1 LRGIGLMLAAVSTFS
16 CLDATSKYL
25 AALYAVPTIV
35 WVRYVSQML
44 LMLAFLAPRLGR
56 GLLRTSNLKLQLLRG
71 AVLTASSLLF
81 LTALSRMP
89 LAEAASIAFMAP
101 LFIAV
106 LSGPVLRERVEGRTW
121 VALAFGFGG
130 VLLIVRPGGGLFSWV
145 SVLPLASALM
155 MAVYQLMTRR
165 LAGRDASLTT
175 LFYPAL
181 VGSVAVP
188 LVFPP
193 AFPLISPLSMSSPGN
208 ALHLA
213 MFCALG
219 VLGGIGHFFLIRA
232 HFYAPPSVLGPFM
245 YGQLVTAVVL
255 GWLVFGQLPDGAALL
270 GMLVITA
277 SGLALAFSHRR

>member
-1 LRGIGLMLAAVSTFS
+1 MRSQALRGIGLMLAAVSMFS
-16 CLDATSKYL
+16 CLDAMSKYL

-35 WVRYVSQML
+35 WARYVSQML
-44 LMLAFLAPRLGR
+44 LMLAFLGPRLGR
-56 GLLRTSNLKLQLLRG
+56 GLLRTANLRLQLLRG

-106 LSGPVLRERVEGRTW
+106 LSGPVLHERVEGRTW

-130 VLLIVRPGGGLFSWV
+130 VLLIVRPGGGLFSLV
-145 SVLPLASALM
+145 SLLPLASAVM

-181 VGSVAVP
+181 VGSIAVP
-188 LVFPP
+188 LVFPVSMTLP
-193 AFPLISPLSMSSPGN
+193 AN
-208 ALHLA
+208 APHLVL
-213 MFCALG
+213 FCALG

-232 HFYAPPSVLGPFM
+232 HLHAPPSVLGPFM

-270 GMLVITA
+270 GMLLITA

>member
-1 LRGIGLMLAAVSTFS
+1 MRSQALRGIGLMLAAVSMFS
-16 CLDATSKYL
+16 CLDAMSKYL

-35 WVRYVSQML
+35 WARYVSQML
-44 LMLAFLAPRLGR
+44 LMLAFLGPRLGR
-56 GLLRTSNLKLQLLRG
+56 GLLRTANLRLQLLRG

-106 LSGPVLRERVEGRTW
+106 LSGPVLHERVEGRTW

-130 VLLIVRPGGGLFSWV
+130 VLLIVRPGGGLFSLV
-145 SVLPLASALM
+145 SLLPLASAVM

-181 VGSVAVP
+181 VGSIAVP
-188 LVFPP
+188 LVFPV
-193 AFPLISPLSMSSPGN
+193 SMSVPGN

-232 HFYAPPSVLGPFM
+232 HLHAPPSVLGPFM

-270 GMLVITA
+270 GMLLITA

>member
-1 LRGIGLMLAAVSTFS
+1 MRSQALRGIGLMLAAVSMFS
-16 CLDATSKYL
+16 CLDAMSKYL

-35 WVRYVSQML
+35 WARYVSQML
-44 LMLAFLAPRLGR
+44 LMLAFLGPRLGR
-56 GLLRTSNLKLQLLRG
+56 GLLRTANLRLQLLRG

-106 LSGPVLRERVEGRTW
+106 LSGPVLHERVEGRTW

-130 VLLIVRPGGGLFSWV
+130 VLLIVRPGGGLFSLV
-145 SVLPLASALM
+145 SLLPLASAVM

-181 VGSVAVP
+181 VGSIAVP
-188 LVFPP
+188 LVFPV
-193 AFPLISPLSMSSPGN
+193 SMSVPGN

-232 HFYAPPSVLGPFM
+232 HFHAPPSVLGPFM

-270 GMLVITA
+270 GMLLITA